1 MAMDESN
8 QGTEFWQVQPN
19 SQANFEKIDNQTL
32 RFRIRG
38 ANLNATLNISINL
51 LGIFS
56 LQLDNFIVKNAGFDI
71 LFKLLPGK
79 DNKDDSSGFEIK

>member
-1 MAMDESN
+1 
-8 QGTEFWQVQPN
+8 
-19 SQANFEKIDNQTL
+19 
-32 RFRIRG
+32 
-38 ANLNATLNISINL
+38 LNATLNISINL
-51 LGIFS
+51 FGIFS